1 MILALSLLFVL
12 PLLLIGVVLLADDLR
27 EEIISIYSGE
37 KLKRRKKAELH
48 QLELEFPSVVEL
60 FAILVSAGQSPSAAL
75 LRISEVSSGE
85 FARLLHECVHEMRH
99 GAPLSVALELIND
112 VVKSPSIRRFN
123 DSILIAMERGTP
135 LTDVLMR
142 QVEEVRQAQRSQM
155 LERAGKAE
163 IALMI
168 PVVFLILPVSVLF
181 ALWPSY
187 FALGQNMG
195 F

>member
-1 MILALSLLFVL
+1 
-12 PLLLIGVVLLADDLR
+12 
-27 EEIISIYSGE
+27 
-37 KLKRRKKAELH
+37 
-48 QLELEFPSVVEL
+48 
-60 FAILVSAGQSPSAAL
+60 
-75 LRISEVSSGE
+75 
-85 FARLLHECVHEMRH
+85 
-99 GAPLSVALELIND
+99 
-112 VVKSPSIRRFN
+112 
-123 DSILIAMERGTP
+123 MERGTA
-135 LTDVLMR
+135 LSDVLGR
-142 QVEEVRQAQRSQM
+142 QVEEVRQAQRSHF

>member
-1 MILALSLLFVL
+1 VLFVS
-12 PLLLIGVVLLADDLR
+12 PLLIIGIAITIDGVRDHLV
-27 EEIISIYSGE
+27 SIYSGE
-37 KLKRRKKAELH
+37 VLKKRKKAELH
-48 QLELEFPSVVEL
+48 QLEREFPSIVEL

-75 LRISEVSSGE
+75 LRISDIGNGT
-85 FARLLHECVHEMRH
+85 FANLLRDCVHEMRH
-99 GAPLSVALELIND
+99 GASLSAALEMMNEIA
-112 VVKSPSIRRFN
+112 PSSMIRRFN
-123 DSILIAMERGTP
+123 DSILIALDRGTQ
-135 LTDVLMR
+135 LNDVLYR
-142 QVEEVRQAQRSQM
+142 QVEEVRQVQRTGM

-187 FALGQNMG
+187 FALGNSIG

>member
-1 MILALSLLFVL
+1 MTLLLALVFVSPLFFVGGAM
-12 PLLLIGVVLLADDLR
+12 IVDSFRDEVV
-27 EEIISIYSGE
+27 SVYSGE
-37 KLKRRKKAELH
+37 MLKRKKKAELRA
-48 QLELEFPSVVEL
+48 LDLEFPSIVEL

-75 LRISEVSSGE
+75 LRISEISTGT
-85 FARLLHECVHEMRH
+85 FATLLRSAVHEMRH
-99 GAPLSVALELIND
+99 GAPLSSALDMINE
-112 VVKSPSIRRFN
+112 VVKSPTIRRFN
-123 DSILIAMERGTP
+123 DSILIAMERGTA
-135 LTDVLMR
+135 LSDVVQR
-142 QVEEVRQAQRSQM
+142 QVEEVRQAQRTSM

-187 FALGQNMG
+187 FALGTSIG